1 MSQLRSRNIKIWLEG
16 DKLRLKA
23 PKGHMTAELKN
34 QLKDQKEALIAFLGN
49 AAKPPSPTA
58 NAAGAAAGAA
68 KSTAAAPQ
76 PAKTAENTA
85 PAPPPEPPEPEAP
98 KGEPLTRQQAGL
110 WVIRQVG
117 LETAAHHAVFGVE
130 IRGRVMPEL
139 FEMAMAQVADRHAC
153 LDNVFPMHNGLPYQ
167 TSSTEPEQL
176 FRYRDLTK
184 LPAEERDA
192 ACDDLLHT
200 FAHKAFNHENGPLWR
215 AVLVR
220 REDYVCRL
228 LVVLHQMIG
237 DEASAQITA
246 LDILRFYN
254 VAVRKLP
261 LEENAL
267 EDRYEALKHH
277 QEDFLASSDYTEQHA
292 FWRDYLADRPKV
304 FQMFCDRPRPTVQ
317 EYKGAS
323 HELAIDAGIAEAL
336 TKMAEAKGAT
346 LENTLLAA
354 YVALLHR
361 YSGANDFTVGLRRS
375 LSMRGNFEELIAPL
389 AHYLPLRNRL
399 HTINDYQELL
409 DYTQDNVA
417 KIDRNRDIFLE
428 AYPDDF
434 DIDWDFSRHPFFQVM
449 FQYEEPANLPDV
461 VTDCELTSFFFETDN
476 IICDLNLRIENEPQ
490 GLRAFFEYDDHLFLD
505 DTIQRMAD
513 HYANL
518 LQAVANQPDGHIA
531 KYPILSKTE
540 YRTLISDWNDNTLAI
555 DDTLTIHGMIEAQAA
570 KTPGNI
576 AVSARG
582 RSLTYAQVDER
593 ANQIAAYLHGK
604 GIGVGDVVAVNLE
617 LSVDLLTTLLGVLK
631 SGAAYMH
638 LNPSFTKQHRD
649 DMLSDSK
656 PNHVITSATHR
667 DQVAGLT
674 SCLYEEISRAVGDV
688 PAAPV
693 KTDTPK
699 SAYVMFTSK
708 SGNRHLG
715 VVKPHKAVCN
725 RLLWLREAFSLD
737 RNDAVLLKSPFAF
750 GISVLEFFW
759 PLSCGA
765 RVVLADSDRLGD
777 QHYLA
782 DIMQRE
788 KVTAVHFAPSQL
800 DSFLLSAQAKR
811 SRYLKRVFCSGE
823 QLGTRLQQRFFKEFP
838 QSDLYN
844 VYSVKEATGP
854 VTFSKCDPKNTR
866 TVSIGKPI
874 ANTQIYLLD
883 AFKQPVPIGVPA
895 DIYIGG
901 TSMATEFL
909 ASGAEHQARFINN
922 PFDDGATL
930 LYETGDVGRFLSDGQ
945 IEYLGTRDEHAKVSG
960 MRVDIT
966 DIEHCLKSHP
976 DVQNAAVA
984 LRRRE
989 NERAV
994 LIACLET
1001 VRATPPPSE
1010 ELRTFLRKS
1019 LPAYMIPERFTYLE
1033 QLPMRSDG
1041 QVDREAL
1048 PISDDFGPGD
1058 QREYPRSYS
1067 EVERIISRIWREVL
1081 NLKEVS
1087 LHDNFFEIGG
1097 TAMEMVQVFHKLP
1110 ELLRKNL
1117 EPLDLFKFPTI
1128 HSLDLHFENQEDEQ
1142 SFYKF
1147 KTDYQKEIGELQDQ
1161 YRKLPGTNIAVVGMS
1176 CRFPGADSPE
1186 EFWQNL
1192 VEGKETL
1199 TFFSKEELIA
1209 EGVDPELVEDE
1220 DYVRAQGIL
1229 RDTKG
1234 FDTGFFGVTP
1244 REAQIMDPQQ
1254 RIFLECCWE
1263 TLERAGYCTQKY
1275 SKHIGV
1281 YGGVGFNHYLAQHLL
1296 AHPTLVDTV
1305 GIFPIIIA
1313 NEKDSLCTRASYML
1327 NLTGPAVTVQ
1337 TACSTP
1343 LVSIHLACQAL
1354 VNRECEMMLAGGVQF
1369 GYLQKSGYLYE
1380 PGMLLSPD
1388 GHCRPFDARAAGIVP
1403 SQGVGVVLLKRLD
1416 DALKD
1421 GDTIYAVI
1429 RGSAANNDGA
1439 NKTNYTA
1446 YSTDG
1451 QQSAIRRALGTA
1463 GVPADTI
1470 TYVETSSGGSL
1481 SGDATELESMTKV
1494 YGRHN
1499 ARHNYCAVGSVKSN
1513 IGGADTAGGCAAFIK
1528 TVLSLYHQKLVPT
1541 INYEK
1546 LNPKVDLSETPFYVN
1561 TETRTWE
1568 RTNNTPLRAAISGF
1582 GLGGTNTHL
1591 ILEEGPRPHQTPKT
1605 RPWQL
1610 LTLSARSSEA
1620 LDNATQNLSGFLK
1633 DNPHIN
1639 FSDATHTLHVGREDF
1654 KHRRMLVCQSLN
1666 EAVLEIER
1674 KSERVYTNYQE
1685 QEGRPIAFMFPGQGA
1700 QYTNMGDQLYKVE
1713 LVFREEVDYCWE
1725 RFQHKFPKL
1734 YESLSEKDRRARTRT
1749 IHKTDITQ
1757 ISLFILEY
1765 ALAKLLRKW
1774 GIVPDAMI
1782 GNSTGEYVA
1791 ACLAGV
1797 FTLDEALEL
1806 LVARGEI
1813 TSRLPPG
1820 EMIRVAMPESDMQA
1834 LIHDNPE
1841 LSLAAVANPAGC
1853 MISGTVGAISDLLK
1867 VLKEKKVYT
1876 RRLFARHAFHS
1887 FMLDEHLADFREKI
1901 KGINLKPPQNR
1912 IISTITGTWLTQEEA
1927 TSHSYWARQM
1937 RGTVRFARG
1946 VEVLLQDP
1954 DRILLEVGPDHTLSL
1969 EAKQSNALDRGH
1981 TILSTMRQPQEQDS
1995 DTHYLMTT
2003 MGRLWLNG
2011 VDVDWEGFQSDT
2023 FRHRIVLP
2031 TYPFERKPHWIDP
2044 PKHRDAAG
2052 GDEDLKLEADEMEPD
2067 DIPLEEENYRPN
2079 VDVPYVPPTTAHERL
2094 LAGVWQ
2100 DLLGLQRV
2108 GIHDDFF
2115 ELGGTSLVAMRM
2127 VNQLAKKHNVGLA
2140 NHIVLQ
2146 RRTIASLAEKIAE
2159 SRDGSQPGNEDS
2171 PLITIQEGTPK
2182 SIPIFMVHPIGGDIL
2197 FYRDFSHYL
2206 GAKQTVYAFQAPSM
2220 MGKGD
2225 PVNDIKRQAADYV
2238 AEMEKITKGSRFI
2251 IGGAS
2256 YGGLVAYEIAQQ
2268 MHAKSRTP
2276 ALVILV
2282 DTPAPGYMPKK
2293 VAGTAEIL
2301 HYLLGDQLNLAL
2313 SDLQGLDAEDQLN
2326 FINDRAR
2333 SANNFSALPDN
2344 LGLPMLNTWMAHQEG
2359 MHAYKPLEYPGR
2371 GLFFRPTEA
2380 MKLNPLNM
2388 HIPWIELM
2396 PNGLK
2401 LKQLKGNHITMNFG
2415 ANAKDMAREIRTEIN
2430 SLRGT

>member
-1 MSQLRSRNIKIWLEG
+1 MSVINLLSQLRSRNIKIWLEG

-23 PKGHMTAELKN
+23 PKGQLTAELKT
-34 QLKDQKEALIAFLGN
+34 QLKDQKEALIAFLDNTGKTAVH
-49 AAKPPSPTA
+49 AAKPAPE
-58 NAAGAAAGAA
+58 
-68 KSTAAAPQ
+68 AAAPATAQ
-76 PAKTAENTA
+76 PAKEE
-85 PAPPPEPPEPEAP
+85 PPPEEPPR
-98 KGEPLTRQQAGL
+98 GETLTREQAGL

-130 IRGRVMPEL
+130 IRGRLSPEF
-139 FEMAMAQVADRHAC
+139 FEGMMAQVADRHPC
-153 LDNVFPMHNGLPYQ
+153 LDNVFPMHDGLPYQ
-167 TSSTEPEQL
+167 TSSDDPKL
-176 FRYRDLTK
+176 SFCYRDLMI
-184 LPAEERDA
+184 LPATERTQQRDRI
-192 ACDDLLHT
+192 LHNE
-200 FAHKAFNHENGPLWR
+200 AHRPFDTENGPLWR
-215 AVLVR
+215 VALVR
-220 REDYVCRL
+220 CEDYLYRM
-228 LVVLHQMIG
+228 LVVLHQMVG
-237 DEASAQITA
+237 DEVSAQTA
-246 LDILRFYN
+246 AVDLLRFYN
-254 VAVRKLP
+254 AAVRKMPTPEGSL
-261 LEENAL
+261 
-267 EDRYEALKHH
+267 DQDYQALK
-277 QEDFLASSDYTEQHA
+277 ERREAFLSSDSHNDQHA
-292 FWRDYLADRPKV
+292 FWREYLENRPKV

-317 EYKGAS
+317 EFKGS
-323 HELAIDAGIAEAL
+323 SLEIKVDAGIAAAL
-336 TKMAEAKGAT
+336 DRVAGEKGTDLPTA
-346 LENTLLAA
+346 LLAA

-361 YSGANDFTVGLRRS
+361 YSGAGDFTIGLQRRMS
-375 LSMRGNFEELIAPL
+375 IRDDFSDLVAPL
-389 AHYLPLRNRL
+389 SHYLPLRNRMQG
-399 HTINDYQELL
+399 IENFNQLL
-409 DYTQDNVA
+409 DYTHENVG
-417 KIDRNRDIFLE
+417 KIDQHRDLYLE

-434 DIDWDFSRHPFFQVM
+434 EIDWDFSRQPFFQVT
-449 FQYEEPANLPDV
+449 FHYETPADLPPV
-461 VTDCELTSFFFETDN
+461 VTDCELRSFFFETDN
-476 IICDLNLRIENEPQ
+476 ITCDLNLRIENEPD
-490 GLRAFFEYDDHLFLD
+490 GMRAFFEYDDHLFLP
-505 DTIQRMAD
+505 DTIERMAD
-513 HYANL
+513 HYLNL
-518 LQAVANQPDGHIA
+518 LTAIAGQPDGQIA
-531 KYPILSKTE
+531 KYPILSKAE
-540 YRTLISDWNDNTLAI
+540 YRRLVNEWNDNAVAI
-555 DDTLTIHGMIEAQAA
+555 DPAMTIHSMIEAQAA
-570 KTPGNI
+570 ATPNDI
-576 AVSARG
+576 AVTSRTQQI
-582 RSLTYAQVDER
+582 SYAQINER
-593 ANQIAAYLHGK
+593 GDQIAALLRAK
-604 GIGVGDVVAVNLE
+604 GVKSGDIVAINLE
-617 LSVDLLTTLLGVLK
+617 LSIDLLATLLGVLK

-638 LNPSFTKQHRD
+638 LNPRFTKQHREE
-649 DMLSDSK
+649 MLRGCT
-656 PNHVITSATHR
+656 PNLAITTAEHR
-667 DQVAGLT
+667 DQVADLT
-674 SCLYEEISRAVGDV
+674 LCLFDELNQTPSA
-688 PAAPV
+688 PAE
-693 KTDTPK
+693 TPAEPAK

-708 SGNRHLG
+708 SDNRQLG
-715 VVKPHKAVCN
+715 VVKSHLAVCN
-725 RLLWLREAFSLD
+725 RLLWLRQEFHLD
-737 RNDAVLLKSPFAF
+737 NSDTVLLKSPFAF

-759 PLSCGA
+759 PLTCGA

-777 QHYLA
+777 QRYLA

-788 KVTAVHFAPSQL
+788 KVTTVHFAPSQL
-800 DSFLLSAQAKR
+800 DSFLLSAQANR

-823 QLGTRLQQRFFKEFP
+823 QFGARLQQRFFKEFP
-838 QSDLYN
+838 ESELYN

-854 VTFSKCDPKNTR
+854 VTFSKCDPKNQR

-874 ANTQIYLLD
+874 ANTKIYLLD

-909 ASGAEHQARFINN
+909 AASEEHQARFINN

-945 IEYLGTRDEHAKVSG
+945 IEYLGTREEHAKVSG
-960 MRVDIT
+960 MRIDIT

-976 DVQNAAVA
+976 DIQNAAVA
-984 LRRRE
+984 LRKQE
-989 NERAV
+989 DERTV

-1001 VRATPPPSE
+1001 VRTTPPPSE
-1010 ELRTFLRKS
+1010 ELRTFLRKN
-1019 LPAYMIPERFTYLE
+1019 LPVYMIPDTFTYLDE
-1033 QLPMRSDG
+1033 LPIGSDG
-1041 QVDREAL
+1041 QVDRDAL
-1048 PISDDFGPGD
+1048 PMPGDFSQSD

-1067 EVERIISRIWREVL
+1067 EVERVISRIWCEVL
-1081 NLKEVS
+1081 NLKEVA
-1087 LHDNFFEIGG
+1087 LYDNFFEIGG
-1097 TAMEMVQVFHKLP
+1097 TAMEMVQVYHKLP
-1110 ELLRKNL
+1110 DLLQKNL
-1117 EPLDLFKFPTI
+1117 APLDLFKFPTI

-1142 SFYKF
+1142 SFFKF
-1147 KTDYQKEIGELQDQ
+1147 KTDFQKEIGELQEQ
-1161 YRKLPGTNIAVVGMS
+1161 YNAQPGTNIAVVGMS

-1186 EFWQNL
+1186 EFWQHL
-1192 VEGKETL
+1192 RDGKETI
-1199 TFFSKEELIA
+1199 TFFSKQELIA

-1229 RDTKG
+1229 RDVKG
-1234 FDTGFFGVTP
+1234 FDTGFFGLTP

-1254 RIFLECCWE
+1254 RVFLECCWE
-1263 TLERAGYCTQKY
+1263 ALERAGYCTQKY

-1296 AHPTLVDTV
+1296 AHPTLTDTV

-1343 LVSIHLACQAL
+1343 LVSIHMACQAL

-1369 GYLQKSGYLYE
+1369 GYLQKTGYLYE

-1403 SQGVGVVLLKRLD
+1403 SQGAGVVLLKRLD

-1429 RGSAANNDGA
+1429 RGSSANNDGA

-1446 YSTDG
+1446 YSTEG
-1451 QQSAIRRALGTA
+1451 QQSAIQRALNTA
-1463 GVPADTI
+1463 GVSADSI
-1470 TYVETSSGGSL
+1470 GYVETSSGGSL
-1481 SGDATELESMTKV
+1481 SGDATEIESMTKI

-1499 ARHNYCAVGSVKSN
+1499 DRHNYCAVGSVKSN

-1528 TVLSLYHQKLVPT
+1528 TVLSLYHQQLVPT
-1541 INYEK
+1541 VNFEK
-1546 LNPKVDLSETPFYVN
+1546 LNPKIDLSETPFYVN
-1561 TETRTWE
+1561 TELRQWE
-1568 RTNNTPLRAAISGF
+1568 RTNGQPLRAAVSGF

-1591 ILEEGPRPHQTPKT
+1591 ILEEGPRPRQTPKT

-1610 LTLSARSSEA
+1610 LTLSARSTEA
-1620 LDNATQNLSGFLK
+1620 LDNATDNLNNFLK
-1633 DNPHIN
+1633 NNPHVN

-1666 EAVLEIER
+1666 EAVLELDR
-1674 KSERVYTNYQE
+1674 KSERVYTSYQE
-1685 QEGRPIAFMFPGQGA
+1685 NEDRPIAFMFPGQGA

-1713 LVFREEVDYCWE
+1713 LIFREEVDYCWE
-1725 RFQHKFPKL
+1725 RFGTKFPKL
-1734 YESLSEKDRRARTRT
+1734 YESLSEKDRRARTST
-1749 IHKTDITQ
+1749 IHQTDITQ

-1765 ALAKLLRKW
+1765 ALAKLLMKW
-1774 GIVPDAMI
+1774 GITPNALI
-1782 GNSTGEYVA
+1782 GNSTGEYVG

-1820 EMIRVAMPESDMQA
+1820 EMIRVAMPESEMQA

-1841 LSLAAVANPAGC
+1841 LSLAAVANPNGC
-1853 MISGTVGAISDLLK
+1853 MISGTVGAIHDLLR

-1901 KGINLKPPQNR
+1901 KHIQLKAPHNK
-1912 IISTITGTWLTQEEA
+1912 IISTITGSRLTDEEA

-1937 RGTVRFARG
+1937 RQTVRFSRG
-1946 VEVLLQDP
+1946 IEVLLQDP
-1954 DRILLEVGPDHTLSL
+1954 DRILLEVGPDHSL
-1969 EAKQSNALDRGH
+1969 ANEAKQSNAKGRGH

-2003 MGRLWLNG
+2003 IGRLWLNG
-2011 VDVDWEGFQSDT
+2011 VDIDWEGFQSDT

-2052 GDEDLKLEADEMEPD
+2052 SDEDLKLEADEMEPD

-2079 VDVPYVPPTTAHERL
+2079 VDVPYVAPTTPHQRM
-2094 LAGVWQ
+2094 LATLWQ

-2115 ELGGTSLVAMRM
+2115 ELGGTSLVAVRL
-2127 VNQLAKKHNVGLA
+2127 VNQLAKKHNLSLA

-2171 PLITIQEGTPK
+2171 PLITIQEGTKK

-2220 MGKGD
+2220 LGKGD
-2225 PVNDIKRQAADYV
+2225 AVNDIKRQAADYV
-2238 AEMEKITKGSRFI
+2238 AELEKVTKGSRFI

-2268 MHAKSRTP
+2268 MHAKGRTP

-2301 HYLLGDQLNLAL
+2301 HYLLGDQLNLNLA
-2313 SDLQGLDAEDQLN
+2313 DLQGLDPEDQLN
-2326 FINDRAR
+2326 YINDKAR

-2359 MHAYKPLEYPGR
+2359 MHAYKPIEYPGR

-2388 HIPWIELM
+2388 HIPWIELL

-2430 SLRGT
+2430 SLR